1 MGWRGRREFTT
12 PYRSTISIIPPSVR
26 GRGASCTV
34 VVVVNAF
41 IFSHPFS
48 CHEIILGFEGG
59 MRQREETERHR
70 ECTRWRTGD
79 LGISGWRLFVTSSH
93 SHTNTPD
100 FMTSCDP
107 LRHCC
112 VVLRDRGR
120 AEAERKKSKMTK
132 VKEMR
137 DSEGVD
143 TVQGQIMLRL

>member
-1 MGWRGRREFTT
+1 
-12 PYRSTISIIPPSVR
+12 
-26 GRGASCTV
+26 
-34 VVVVNAF
+34 
-41 IFSHPFS
+41 
-48 CHEIILGFEGG
+48 

-112 VVLRDRGR
+112 LVLRDRGR

-143 TVQGQIMLRL
+143 TVQGQIMLRLWVTAEKGHTLSQRLLLERQEKHRVKSTDAYMEQKASFVKSNIN